1 VRYDQTVITNKYCV
15 LPMDVLTSGP
25 FNLVQGDIVV
35 ARILAANVVGE
46 SQYSMENSLGGEIR
60 VVPHAPILA
69 PYRG

>member
-1 VRYDQTVITNKYCV
+1 
-15 LPMDVLTSGP
+15 MDVLTSGP

-35 ARILAANVVGE
+35 ARILAANVVKE
-46 SQYSMENSLGGEIR
+46 SQYSMENSLGGEVR